1 MGELATGVV
10 VGIIATIAFQSI
22 MDFTPIYHTNLRPDP
37 LLAPP
42 RIELGEAFDSAEEQ
56 VVRMK
61 IEQRVRNR
69 GFRPGRLSRVEITA
83 EGLQPGPKV
92 EVTGL
97 DRERFWPW
105 QSRMITTRITI
116 HESVK
121 AFGTRNTLR
130 LDYFDDVGDLAF
142 SHRLYNWPSGQ
153 KPPPSPSF

>member
-10 VGIIATIAFQSI
+10 VGIIATIAFQTI
-22 MDFTPIYHTNLRPDP
+22 LDFTPLYHTDLKPDP
-37 LLAPP
+37 ALAPP
-42 RIELGEAFDSAEEQ
+42 HIEMGEALTTEEEG

-69 GFRPGRLSRVEITA
+69 SFRPGRLSRVEITA
-83 EGLQPGPKV
+83 EGLQPGPKI

-105 QSRMITTRITI
+105 QSRIITTRITI
-116 HESVK
+116 HESLK
-121 AFGTRNTLR
+121 AFGTRTTLR

-142 SHRLYNWPSGQ
+142 SHRLYQWSSGQ
-153 KPPPSPSF
+153 NPPPSPSF